1 MRVSCFPCAGGAA
14 AWSLHDRSLP
24 RQLPRSDRAACVRLL
39 SFVAVDAY
47 TPLAR
52 EGYSPAPADIVNNEL
67 AGVWISVCMLYARD
81 LGSSCQHKER
91 SEGIDFVF

>member
-1 MRVSCFPCAGGAA
+1 M
-14 AWSLHDRSLP
+14 
-24 RQLPRSDRAACVRLL
+24 ACSKMILIPYGHKLKVKIQKTGESFSTRFL

-52 EGYSPAPADIVNNEL
+52 EGCSPAPADIVNNEL

-91 SEGIDFVF
+91 SE